1 MAFALPAA
9 MGSIFSAGAP
19 AFGAAQAAGG
29 AAAAGAAGAGAAG
42 AAGLGGMLS
51 TGLSA
56 LGGPVGLGI
65 AGINTLASIIGG
77 QQAEQAMQDMRTYQF
92 GSNIFSKSFDDF
104 LDFNKAKNEIALA
117 NSPQARQLA
126 SSDFRK
132 DLAGK
137 YADPFTRSSASRFSG
152 SSYG

>member
-1 MAFALPAA
+1 MSFALPAL
-9 MGSIFSAGAP
+9 FSAAN
-19 AFGAAQAAGG
+19 AFGPAGMAAGG
-29 AAAAGAAGAGAAG
+29 AAAGAAG

-56 LGGPVGLGI
+56 LGGPVGLGV
-65 AGINTLASIIGG
+65 AGLNTLASIIGG
-77 QQAEQAMQDMRTYQF
+77 NQAKKDMMDMRTYQT
-92 GSNIFSKSFDDF
+92 GSNMWNKSFDDF

-137 YADPFTRSSASRFSG
+137 YADPFTRSFASRFSG